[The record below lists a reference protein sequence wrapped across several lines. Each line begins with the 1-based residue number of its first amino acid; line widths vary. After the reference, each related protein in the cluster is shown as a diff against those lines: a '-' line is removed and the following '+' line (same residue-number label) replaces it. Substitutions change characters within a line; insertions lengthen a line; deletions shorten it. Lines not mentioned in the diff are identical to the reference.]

1 MKKEVI
7 ITNKLRIA
15 ITNQCNLSCFYC
27 HNEGQEHCQAKK
39 YLSLD
44 YIKQLSKWFVDND
57 VYVQV
62 LNITGGEPLLHKDL
76 IPILDECRKFTDVIH
91 LNTNATLLSKE
102 KIDQL
107 KAHGVTDIKVGIDSV
122 FAKQSKPNIY
132 TSPIGIEK
140 VLENIKYA
148 NSIMGV
154 ELNTVLTHYNH
165 EDIDKMIE
173 FANEA
178 KVNSIK
184 VIQLFDFDPYKYND
198 RSDKEASLKT
208 NDTKVQD
215 YFFDVRQ
222 KYLDQ
227 AFHYDWYPSK
237 GRVSIF
243 LRREDGSEF
252 ELLFCEDVCNSGA
265 CGNMFTPIDA
275 DGNLKSACY
284 GFIRIFDAD
293 ASWEGKP
300 TMRLAGV
307 FNPTPNDTNLEDVEK
322 AKKSRHFI
330 RQCEPPPQSE
340 KKRKSFWPF

>member
-7 ITNKLRIA
+7 ISNKLRIA

-27 HNEGQEHCQAKK
+27 HNEGQEHCSAKK
-39 YLSLD
+39 YLSLE

-76 IPILDECRKFTDVIH
+76 IPILDECCKFTNIIH
-91 LNTNATLLSKE
+91 LNTNATLLTKE
-102 KIDQL
+102 KIDEL

-165 EDIDKMIE
+165 QDIDKMIE

-178 KVNSIK
+178 NVNSIK
-184 VIQLFDFDPYKYND
+184 IIQLFDFDPYKYND
-198 RSDKEASLKT
+198 RNDKDKKLKT
-208 NDTKVQD
+208 NDVKVQD
-215 YFFDVRQ
+215 YFFDVRK

-237 GRVSIF
+237 GRVSVF

-252 ELLFCEDVCNSGA
+252 ELLFCEDVCDSGA

-275 DGNLKSACY
+275 DGNLMVCPKFHITRPIDFS
-284 GFIRIFDAD
+284 
-293 ASWEGKP
+293 
-300 TMRLAGV
+300 
-307 FNPTPNDTNLEDVEK
+307 
-322 AKKSRHFI
+322 
-330 RQCEPPPQSE
+330 
-340 KKRKSFWPF
+340 KSFEEVNEVFAFGKNKMCNSFTNNFEIRDNQGKIEEW